1 MRKDKRAGDY
11 TDGAIFIYERTKKA
25 AKFLLEP
32 FQRDDLD
39 EKWDETRETWYAI
52 WRSLDMTDAPER

>member
-1 MRKDKRAGDY
+1 MRKDKRTGDY

-25 AKFLLEP
+25 AKFLLAP
-32 FQRDDLD
+32 FQRNDLD

>member
-1 MRKDKRAGDY
+1 MTGDPCCFVSFSQFLPRPEAMRKDKKTGDY

-39 EKWDETRETWYAI
+39 EK
-52 WRSLDMTDAPER
+52 

>member
-1 MRKDKRAGDY
+1 MRKDKRTGDY